1 MHTPGFLFSEEPVLL
16 SMTYEEEK
24 NMSKSIKV
32 QKLVY
37 TALFIALAGALMSLE
52 FSIPGFPPFY
62 KLDFSDVPVVIATFG
77 MGPACG
83 LSAAALKIVI
93 KLLTVGTNSMFV
105 GELADLISAFLFVLP
120 LYFIYSKGG
129 KTKKSM
135 AAAFIA
141 SIVIRTAWACFANA
155 FISLPLYAKAYG
167 MSVDAVVSAVGG
179 RASITDLKS
188 FIMIATIPFN
198 LLKLSVIYAVTWL
211 LAERIWKI
219 IPSMQKKFAVAE

>member
-1 MHTPGFLFSEEPVLL
+1 
-16 SMTYEEEK
+16 
-24 NMSKSIKV
+24 MSKSIKV

-62 KLDFSDVPVVIATFG
+62 KLDFSGVPVVIATFG

-83 LSAAALKIVI
+83 LSVAALKIVI

-135 AAAFIA
+135 AVAFFA
-141 SIVIRTAWACFANA
+141 SIAIRTAWACFANA

-167 MSVDAVVSAVGG
+167 MSVDEVVAAVGG

-198 LLKLSVIYAVTWL
+198 LIKLSVIYAVTWL

-219 IPSMQKKFAVAE
+219 IPNMQKKFAVAE